1 MAAPVHVAKL
11 AGGYDSHA
19 DEVSD
24 TMRFVRKVYSILAFQ
39 LTLTTMM
46 IIAAQ
51 SSDSVKLY
59 MLENQLVAITCA
71 VGTIVFMIMIVCC
84 FGRLVPVN
92 YILLVAFTFCESYMV
107 AGMTIAYDPN
117 TVILAG
123 LATALTTV
131 SLTIYAL
138 RTTVK
143 IEVFAALSFVVYFAM
158 FPILIIGLLMG
169 LGGMYTLYC
178 MLGVIL
184 YSLFLIM
191 DTIMI
196 CGGKSLGGVSN
207 VSYDDY
213 IMAAMMLYLDIIML
227 FVYILKLLGN
237 K

>member
-1 MAAPVHVAKL
+1 
-11 AGGYDSHA
+11 
-19 DEVSD
+19 
-24 TMRFVRKVYSILAFQ
+24 
-39 LTLTTMM
+39 M

-51 SSDSVKLY
+51 GSDSVKEY
-59 MLENQLVAITCA
+59 MLSNPAVAISCA
-71 VGTIVFMIMIVCC
+71 IGTLVFCIMIVCC

-92 YILLVAFTFCESYMV
+92 YVLLVLFTFCEAYMV

-131 SLTIYAL
+131 ALTVYAL

-143 IEVFAALSFVVYFAM
+143 IEVFAALTFVVYFAM
-158 FPILIIGLLMG
+158 FPVLIIGLLIG
-169 LGGMYTLYC
+169 LSGIYTIYC
-178 MLGVIL
+178 MLGVLL

-196 CGGKSLGGVSN
+196 CGGKSLGGVAA

-213 IMAAMMLYLDIIML
+213 VVAAMMLYLDIIML
-227 FVYILKLLGN
+227 FVYILKLLGSD